1 MRLNLALSVEEAE
14 FFRER
19 ADAEN
24 MSVSYW
30 IVAAAT
36 AFANGA
42 DSLVAP
48 VASDE
53 QPAVVS
59 EDASG
64 QLYLTQPGQS
74 AEKVNRP

>member
-1 MRLNLALSVEEAE
+1 LNLALSVEEAE

>member
-1 MRLNLALSVEEAE
+1 MRLNLALSVAEAE
-14 FFRER
+14 FLRER
-19 ADAEN
+19 AEAEN

-30 IVAAAT
+30 ILAAAT

-48 VASDE
+48 VVDE

-64 QLYLTQPGQS
+64 QLYLTQPGPS
-74 AEKVNRP
+74 VAKINRQ